1 MATTINDIVLVHID
15 GNPGFYARIEQV
27 SPDRKPGWWQV
38 KLLVLTLPLQVYT
51 WTLEEEQ
58 INGTPFTMGG
68 TPIRLEKVECP
79 SSRQEEPEEHKEEP
93 REEEVEP
100 REEEEEKKS
109 KPGGKVVSIFD
120 HKKQS

>member
-15 GNPGFYARIEQV
+15 NSPGFYARIEQV
-27 SPDRKPGWWQV
+27 NPDRKPGWWQV
-38 KLLVLTLPLQVYT
+38 QLLVLTLPLQVYT

-79 SSRQEEPEEHKEEP
+79 EPLQEELEELKEEP
-93 REEEVEP
+93 RQ
-100 REEEEEKKS
+100 EEEEKKS